1 MTNFDQLYKDFLF
14 KVYNQGVEEINQRTG
29 YKTKILTGAHFD
41 INAAKFPLLTLRKIP
56 LKLFVAE
63 QIWYLQG
70 TKELD
75 FFQRYSKIWDDFK
88 EEDNTVDS
96 GYGYRWR
103 NYFKRDQIQ
112 SLLNMLTKEPS
123 SRQGVVVTWDPT
135 SDGLDAPKKKNVP
148 CVVMFVANI
157 VNSKLNFHVIFRS
170 NDIMLGVP
178 HDISGFALL
187 QHILA
192 QKLGVEVGMLHYS
205 ISHAHIYSNHYKQTE
220 DLLSRHNNHKEIKLV
235 LPLNSYDRAVSGD
248 LELVDEIWQNL
259 KNQYNPLESLE
270 KMQIAI

>member
-1 MTNFDQLYKDFLF
+1 MTIFDKAYKEFLF
-14 KVYNQGVEEINQRTG
+14 KVYNQGIEEKNERTG

-56 LKLFVAE
+56 LKLFIAE

-88 EEDNTVDS
+88 EDDNTVDS

-103 NYFKRDQIQ
+103 NYFKRDQLTGLI
-112 SLLNMLTKEPS
+112 NMLQKEPS
-123 SRQGVVVTWDPT
+123 SRQGVVVTWDPA
-135 SDGLDAPKKKNVP
+135 SDGLDAPKRKNVP
-148 CVVMFVANI
+148 CVIMFVANI
-157 VNSKLNFHVIFRS
+157 VAGKLNFHVIFRS

-192 QKLGVEVGMLHYS
+192 QKLAVGVGNLHYS
-205 ISHAHIYSNHYKQTE
+205 ISHAHIYENHYKQTE
-220 DLLSRHNNHKEIKLV
+220 ELLSRDNNHQEIKLI
-235 LPLNSYDRAVSGD
+235 LPENTYDRAINGD
-248 LELVDEIWQNL
+248 LEIVDEIWQNL
-259 KNQYNPLESLE
+259 KAQYYPLDSLE